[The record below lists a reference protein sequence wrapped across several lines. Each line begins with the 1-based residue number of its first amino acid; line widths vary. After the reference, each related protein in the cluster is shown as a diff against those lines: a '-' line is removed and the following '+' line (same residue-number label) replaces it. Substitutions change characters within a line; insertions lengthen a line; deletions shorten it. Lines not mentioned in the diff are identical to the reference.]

1 MVNTVTRSLTL
12 AVLRVNKR
20 LDERVSCLGVEGQ
33 GVVEGLQ
40 LRRLVEERVLE
51 TFTVAVEVL
60 LDSLE
65 CALQHCALL
74 GSKVTLEVLR
84 DVLW

>member
-33 GVVEGLQ
+33 GVVEGL
-40 LRRLVEERVLE
+40 
-51 TFTVAVEVL
+51 
-60 LDSLE
+60 
-65 CALQHCALL
+65 
-74 GSKVTLEVLR
+74 
-84 DVLW
+84 